1 MAKYPHEDR
10 QMLIDW
16 TAKSSAPP
24 SKQGEAAEP
33 LKQATLPGL
42 PAPERR
48 RTARKTPAVMPVP
61 KPLPSAIGKGNFGED
76 DRGPVRPTAA
86 EVRAITE
93 HHAEKLIDLFT
104 RLQENERQLSRV
116 GGVGR
121 TSLIREKDR
130 LLSGYQSGIALY
142 AEDFGEHAA
151 NRLDSYVRHQV
162 GKE

>member
-1 MAKYPHEDR
+1 MAKLPHQDR
-10 QMLIDW
+10 QLLIDW

-24 SKQGEAAEP
+24 TRQGEAPVP
-33 LKQATLPGL
+33 LKQVTLPGL
-42 PAPERR
+42 PEAERR
-48 RTARKTPAVMPVP
+48 QPARKSPAVMPVP

-76 DRGPVRPTAA
+76 ERGPVRPTAA

-93 HHAEKLIDLFT
+93 HHAEKLIDLLG
-104 RLQENERQLSRV
+104 RLQDTDRKLAR
-116 GGVGR
+116 GGEGDR
-121 TSLIREKDR
+121 TSLIHQKDR

-151 NRLDSYVRHQV
+151 NRLDAYVRHQV

>member
-1 MAKYPHEDR
+1 MAKLPHQDR
-10 QMLIDW
+10 QLLIDW

-24 SKQGEAAEP
+24 STQGEAPVP

-42 PAPERR
+42 PEPERR
-48 RTARKTPAVMPVP
+48 KPARKPPAVLPVP

-76 DRGPVRPTAA
+76 ERGPVRPTAA

-93 HHAEKLIDLFT
+93 HHAEKLIDLLG
-104 RLQENERQLSRV
+104 RLQDTDRQLAR
-116 GGVGR
+116 GGGGDR
-121 TSLIREKDR
+121 TSLIQQKDR
-130 LLSGYQSGIALY
+130 VLSAYQSGIALY

-151 NRLDSYVRHQV
+151 QRLDAYVRHQV

>member
-1 MAKYPHEDR
+1 MAKLPHQDR
-10 QMLIDW
+10 QLLIDW
-16 TAKSSAPP
+16 TATPSAPP
-24 SKQGEAAEP
+24 STQGEAPVP

-42 PAPERR
+42 PEEERR
-48 RTARKTPAVMPVP
+48 KPARKSLAIMPVP

-76 DRGPVRPTAA
+76 ERGPVRPTAA

-93 HHAEKLIDLFT
+93 HHAEKLIDLLG
-104 RLQENERQLSRV
+104 RLQDTDRQLAR
-116 GGVGR
+116 GGDR
-121 TSLIREKDR
+121 TSLIQQKDR

-151 NRLDSYVRHQV
+151 KRLDAYVRHQV